1 MQWKRCELSQP
12 CGANASGGFCVREQ
26 YRGKL
31 RPLSKHKNTPKWLRA
46 TMAKGRKRTS
56 NSPSCGGSI
65 EMRSLKLLSVI
76 AVICLGSTLKAESRS
91 PVKEIRSK
99 EIVRLLTEVSVVYET
114 KIGAKVGFWLRL
126 LTDHIEGQC
135 EEGERCG
142 TYKLIAVTSEFGES
156 EESRAFQIVL
166 PGEV

>member
-1 MQWKRCELSQP
+1 
-12 CGANASGGFCVREQ
+12 
-26 YRGKL
+26 
-31 RPLSKHKNTPKWLRA
+31 
-46 TMAKGRKRTS
+46 
-56 NSPSCGGSI
+56 
-65 EMRSLKLLSVI
+65 MRSLKLLSVI

-91 PVKEIRSK
+91 PVKEISSK

-166 PGEV
+166 PGEVTRVAVVSEPTLVTSEYVLSVFTSTNGTKDKCTAYSVSLRKVRLLKTPCQ